1 MEGKRLALLWVCGW
15 LVLWLVAC
23 SSLASE
29 GFDLPDEETEPD
41 KLQPITRDPAEP
53 VQLCVEVR
61 TYNLDFQV
69 FPVPQMPEPAV
80 REAYRDPFFDS
91 CMVRVTDRKTDL
103 APDDPSAGLKNEY
116 SRVQSFNADGSFILV
131 RSTEANWY
139 VYDAR
144 TLEALA
150 RMPVDNEP
158 RWDANDPQRLYYHS
172 EARLMALDLARG
184 TQEVVHDYSLDFP
197 GQDLYAAWTR
207 YEGSPSMDSRYWGII
222 AQDKHWRPVAFL
234 IYDMQVDQVIA
245 RRDLKGWSAQELEI
259 DSVTISPLGNY
270 YLVYMDK
277 YCADQL
283 GTEADPCG
291 LMVYDRN
298 LKNGRSLLP
307 VIGHSDLALDAQGR
321 EVLIFQ
327 DIRKDEISL
336 LDLETG
342 IVTTLQPIDFSHS
355 PIGFHFSGQ
364 AFKQLGWAIVSTY
377 SGAQP
382 SATWMDDSVFAIE
395 LLQGGRVV
403 RLAHTHSVVDE
414 NQEHDYWAE
423 PQASANR
430 DLTRVVFTSNW
441 GRSGSEAVDMYMIV
455 LPEGWLEQLP

>member
-1 MEGKRLALLWVCGW
+1 MEGKRLARLWICSW

-23 SSLASE
+23 NSFASE
-29 GFDLPDEETEPD
+29 SFDRAEEETEPD
-41 KLQPITRDPAEP
+41 LLQPLPRNPAEP
-53 VQLCVEVR
+53 VQLCAEVR

-69 FPVPQMPEPAV
+69 YPVPQMPEPVV
-80 REAYRDPFFDS
+80 RGAYRDPLFDS
-91 CMVRVTDRKTDL
+91 CMVRVTDRKRDL
-103 APDDPSAGLKNEY
+103 GLDDPSAGLKNEY
-116 SRVQSFNADGSFILV
+116 SRVQSFNADDSLLLV

-139 VYDAR
+139 VYDTR
-144 TLEALA
+144 TLQALA
-150 RMPVDNEP
+150 RLPVDNEP
-158 RWDANDPQRLYYHS
+158 RWDANDPHRLYYHS
-172 EARLMALDLARG
+172 EARLMSLDLEHG
-184 TQEVVHDYSLDFP
+184 TQEVVHDYSLDLP

-207 YEGSPSMDSRYWGII
+207 YEGSPSIDTRYWGVM

-234 IYDMQVDQVIA
+234 IYDMQVDQVVA
-245 RRDLKGWSAQELEI
+245 RLDLKGWSAQELEI

-277 YCADQL
+277 YCGDRL

-291 LMVYDRN
+291 LMVYDRD

-307 VIGHSDLALDAQGR
+307 VIGHSDMVLDAQGR

-342 IVTTLQPIDFSHS
+342 KVTPLQPIDFSHS

-364 AFKQLGWAIVSTY
+364 AYKQPGWAIVSTY

-395 LLQGGRVV
+395 LLPGGRVI

-423 PQASANR
+423 PQASVNR

-455 LPEGWLEQLP
+455 LPEAWLESLH

>member
-1 MEGKRLALLWVCGW
+1 MKLPFVYRICCGMIIFLA
-15 LVLWLVAC
+15 AC
-23 SSLASE
+23 RVSPNDV
-29 GFDLPDEETEPD
+29 FDLQDED
-41 KLQPITRDPAEP
+41 MGINLARPISKDPAKP
-53 VQLCVEVR
+53 LQFCDGPTSFVM
-61 TYNLDFQV
+61 DFQV
-69 FPVPQMPEPAV
+69 YPVPHIPEPV
-80 REAYRDPFFDS
+80 GRSAYHDPVFGS

-103 APDDPSAGLKNEY
+103 ALDDLSAGLKNEY
-116 SRVQSFNADGSFILV
+116 SRVQSFNADNTLLLV

-139 VYDAR
+139 VYDAH
-144 TLEALA
+144 TLEVLA
-150 RMPVDNEP
+150 RVPVDNEP
-158 RWDANDPQRLYYHS
+158 RWDAKDPNRLYFHS
-172 EARLMALDLARG
+172 EARLMALDLASG
-184 TQEVVHDYSLDFP
+184 TQAIVHDYNLDLP

-207 YEGSPSMDSRYWGII
+207 YEGSPSIDTRYWGVM
-222 AQDKHWRPVAFL
+222 AQDRDWRPVAFL
-234 IYDMQVDQVIA
+234 IYDMQVDQVVA
-245 RRDLKGWSAQELEI
+245 RRDLRGWSAQEKEI

-277 YCADQL
+277 YCGDQP
-283 GTEADPCG
+283 GTESDPCG

-307 VIGHSDLALDAQGR
+307 IIGHSDLALDAQGR

-327 DIRKDEISL
+327 DIRKDDISL

-342 IVTTLQPIDFSHS
+342 KVTPLQPIDFSNS

-364 AFKQLGWAIVSTY
+364 AYNQPGWAIVSTY
-377 SGAQP
+377 SGADP

-395 LLQGGRVV
+395 LLPGGRVV

-414 NQEHDYWAE
+414 NQDHDYWAE

-455 LPEGWLEQLP
+455 LPDAWLEQLP